1 MVEDARAKSKSRDA
15 KRKRSFDSC
24 SSKGRLDIKDNR
36 RFKNRFSNHVP
47 SKFTNACDE
56 RVSNPKPK
64 KVRVTSSPNKK
75 STYVKCG
82 KSHIVE

>member
-1 MVEDARAKSKSRDA
+1 MDD
-15 KRKRSFDSC
+15 
-24 SSKGRLDIKDNR
+24 
-36 RFKNRFSNHVP
+36 
-47 SKFTNACDE
+47 

-82 KSHIVE
+82 KSHIVECLVGMGNCFCCGYSSHKVRDGPNVRVQDKDSV